1 MSFSNLVGPT
11 EEVSLY
17 GHPITY
23 IAPSAY
29 GHPHV
34 KSFAM
39 IYFILQK
46 KKKTSDYY
54 LIISLVF
61 DQALTMHFQSYMN
74 KMTISL
80 TVDPTAICDPH
91 QLCDDLEESLRS
103 IKAAVQERNATQ

>member
-34 KSFAM
+34 KSLAM
-39 IYFILQK
+39 IYFIL
-46 KKKTSDYY
+46 TSDYY
-54 LIISLVF
+54 LTISLVF

-74 KMTISL
+74 KMTIYL

>member
-34 KSFAM
+34 KSLAM
-39 IYFILQK
+39 IYFIL
-46 KKKTSDYY
+46 TSDYY
-54 LIISLVF
+54 LTISLVF